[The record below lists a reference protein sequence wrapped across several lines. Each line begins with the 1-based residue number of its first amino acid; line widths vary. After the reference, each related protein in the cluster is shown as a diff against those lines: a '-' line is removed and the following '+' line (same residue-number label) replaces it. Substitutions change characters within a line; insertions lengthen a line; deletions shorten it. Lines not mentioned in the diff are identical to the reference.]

1 MYAKCWSEKLMGR
14 DILED
19 ADVVGHI
26 ISKCVSKTYGVRL
39 QTGFISVRTAISG
52 KWQAVVNLNH
62 MLHE

>member
-1 MYAKCWSEKLMGR
+1 MGR

-19 ADVVGHI
+19 PDVVCHI
-26 ISKCVSKTYGVRL
+26 TSKCVSKTLGVRL
-39 QTGFISVRTAISG
+39 PTGFISVRTVTSG